1 VLADVLP
8 YLCCP
13 HCGAGFVAAVRC
25 AAGHSFDVARQ
36 GYVNLVPA
44 TVSGDSAE
52 MVAARDAFLSA
63 GHYAPIVSAV
73 VGASAASASSV
84 GDGCVLD
91 LGAGTGHY
99 LAAVLDAAPAR
110 VGIALEVAKPALRRA
125 ARAHSRLGAIG
136 ADTWGRLPV
145 RDGAVSLVLN
155 VFAPRNAAE
164 IARVLTPDG
173 RLVVVAPTAA
183 HLGELVSALDL
194 LTVAEDKAARV
205 SSSLPG
211 FAVST
216 QDVCEFVMSLGHD
229 EVAAL
234 VGMGPS
240 AWHVDAAALRERV
253 SALLAPVQVTASVTV
268 TTYVKGS

>member
-1 VLADVLP
+1 MLADVLP

-13 HCGAGFVAAVRC
+13 HCGADFVAAVRC
-25 AAGHSFDVARQ
+25 AAGHTFDVARQ

-44 TVSGDSAE
+44 TVSGDSAA

-63 GHYAPIVSAV
+63 GHYEPIVSSV
-73 VGASAASASSV
+73 VAAAG

-99 LAAVLDAAPAR
+99 LAAVLDASSSR
-110 VGIALEVAKPALRRA
+110 VGIALEVSKPALRRA
-125 ARAHSRLGAIG
+125 ARAHARLGAVG

-145 RDGAVSLVLN
+145 RDGAVSVVLN

-164 IARVLTPDG
+164 IARVLSPEG
-173 RLVVVAPTAA
+173 RLVVVSPTAA
-183 HLGELVSALDL
+183 HLGELVSGLDL
-194 LTVAEDKAARV
+194 LTVAPDKAARV
-205 SSSLPG
+205 SAALPG
-211 FAVST
+211 FRVST
-216 QDVCEFVMSLGHD
+216 QDMCEFVMSLGHE
-229 EVAAL
+229 EVRAL

-240 AWHVDAAALRERV
+240 AWHVDAVALAERV
-253 SALLAPVQVTASVTV
+253 AAMPAPVQVTASVSV

>member
-52 MVAARDAFLSA
+52 MVAARDVFLSA

-73 VGASAASASSV
+73 VASSV
-84 GDGCVLD
+84 GEGCVLD

-99 LAAVLDAAPAR
+99 LAAVLDAAPTR

-125 ARAHSRLGAIG
+125 ARAHPRLGAIG

-164 IARVLTPDG
+164 IARVLTQDG
-173 RLVVVAPTAA
+173 RLVVVSPTAA

-194 LTVAEDKAARV
+194 LTVAADKAARV

-240 AWHVDAAALRERV
+240 AWHVDAAALGERV
-253 SALLAPVQVTASVTV
+253 SALPAPVPVTASVTV